1 MAGDQ
6 NPCSTIL
13 HYHYED
19 VSSILTSDC
28 LLINLKC
35 QCWNSTCKSSIK
47 LKTIQLSF
55 IHWIEKTFQIQN
67 KQCNTYSNFQGNPS
81 ELKTDNKTFSI
92 WLYII
97 KESFGWN
104 KLDCSISLA
113 CSWKLNI
120 IIQTI
125 VSEGNQMR
133 AFWWIPKQIF
143 IPTSLKMKMYAM
155 STQQKK
161 SCSMTSPQFIQK
173 HLFVFFSF

>member
-1 MAGDQ
+1 MKYLIWEQTPVALSFIIVMD
-6 NPCSTIL
+6 
-13 HYHYED
+13 
-19 VSSILTSDC
+19 SILTSGC

-35 QCWNSTCKSSIK
+35 QCWNSTCKSTSK
-47 LKTIQLSF
+47 LKI
-55 IHWIEKTFQIQN
+55 IYWVEKTFQIQN

-97 KESFGWN
+97 KDSFGWN
-104 KLDCSISLA
+104 NFDCSISLT

-125 VSEGNQMR
+125 VLEGNQMR

-143 IPTSLKMKMYAM
+143 IPTSQRMKMYAM
-155 STQQKK
+155 STEQKK
-161 SCSMTSPQFIQK
+161 IMFDHKPPVHSKTSLRI
-173 HLFVFFSF
+173 FFSF